1 MAAEGSWRLLRSHPC
16 DALRSGDFLRTLT
29 DADDD
34 MQMFWQA
41 FPAEGGAARTT
52 YMFTFADCDKRRPS
66 LKVDGFQLTPPHCL
80 LHLNL

>member
-1 MAAEGSWRLLRSHPC
+1 
-16 DALRSGDFLRTLT
+16 
-29 DADDD
+29 

-66 LKVDGFQLTPPHCL
+66 LRVQMSPPHCM
-80 LHLNL
+80 LHLQLVM